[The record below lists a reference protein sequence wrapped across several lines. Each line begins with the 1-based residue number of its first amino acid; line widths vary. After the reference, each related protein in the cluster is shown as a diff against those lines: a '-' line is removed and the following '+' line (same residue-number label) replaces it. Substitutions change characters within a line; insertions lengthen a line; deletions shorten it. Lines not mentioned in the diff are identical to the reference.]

1 VVGKVPVVLVVI
13 FVFVVVRGRDEGQE
27 KHKGEEIHG
36 FSEKVISFF
45 KVTRYIFPLVRDK
58 LSHLVS
64 PRKILPTPANTF
76 SSSFADVVLFGF
88 ATIAKDPSTAAVTG
102 ISSRH
107 ILNFPTARHPTS

>member
-13 FVFVVVRGRDEGQE
+13 FVFVVFRGRDEGQE

-88 ATIAKDPSTAAVTG
+88 ATNVPSTAAVTG
-102 ISSRH
+102 ISARQ
-107 ILNFPTARHPTS
+107 ILNFPTARHPTSS